1 MFVDFSFE
9 EKPFGLNKKIKLS
22 DDDEEKQDF
31 NLQMRYMIKGKKFI
45 YWYYVW
51 RILVIELLFNKLK
64 SLKYVTMK
72 LSCKFYTYDHEDVIV
87 IYLSK

>member
-45 YWYYVW
+45 Y
-51 RILVIELLFNKLK
+51 
-64 SLKYVTMK
+64 
-72 LSCKFYTYDHEDVIV
+72 
-87 IYLSK
+87 